1 MFGMKKI
8 YLFCSLCI
16 LFVFPVSAQVI
27 GNEWI
32 NYNQFY
38 YKFPI
43 TQTGIYRIT
52 PATLANSGVYF
63 ANVDP
68 RNFQVFG
75 RGQELP
81 IFVKGENDL
90 DGIFNGSD
98 FIEFYAQR
106 NDGWLDTLIHD
117 SPSNQTNPYYSLFTD
132 TAFYFLTW
140 NTSFT
145 NLRMA
150 VSVSDTDTAAY
161 IPEPFFLQDRLE
173 YFSSKYYQGET
184 DAAKVTD
191 PEYTDGEG
199 WMSNSFGAG
208 SSKTIALKTTNLYA
222 NGPDAVLKTTVSAWT
237 KDFAV
242 LENNHTKVS
251 LDAILLFDS
260 AYNGYKTFHHQ
271 FLLPTTVL
279 NATTSNLKIESIDI
293 PGVQSD
299 QYVAVAFAHLKYPHT
314 FNMEQSDSVF
324 IHIPNTILQTKT
336 RFNIQNFNANSTVY
350 LYDLNDRRRITALP
364 VTGGY
369 SLLFANFNKNFEGFL
384 TSESHIKTIAKVVAV
399 TPTAKF
405 TNYAATLP
413 LQPDYLM
420 ITHTKLLGEAV
431 NYKNYRSSV
440 AGGSHKVLL
449 ANIDELYDQY
459 VYGIRRNP
467 LAMRQ
472 FAKDALKN
480 WAKKAEYLF
489 LVGKGVS
496 TTDLNHEYYRNDATI
511 LDQNLVP
518 SFGLPP
524 CDNLITNHIFDSLLF
539 APAIPTG
546 RIAAKNPQDLAN
558 YLSKVIEY
566 ESAPRA
572 SWMKNVL
579 HFGGG
584 TSISEQT
591 SFAGFLNNYKNI
603 IEDTAFGGSV
613 YTFLKS
619 TSAPIQITLSDSV
632 KQLIETGASLLT
644 FFGHASGSSFDQSID
659 QPQGYNNSGRYPLIL
674 ANSCYSGNIHNPIG
688 QGESTINEDYV
699 LYANGG
705 AIAFIAQVGQG
716 MATFL
721 NNYSTDFY
729 NQIGRYNYGKPM
741 SHSMK
746 RTVKDIQANYLHMK
760 ALVLEMTLHG
770 DPALV
775 LNSFALPDYSIRP
788 QDIYFSSGTN
798 GSSTITA
805 GLDTFYVNVKISN
818 IARATADSS
827 VLHVKRIFPGNV
839 PPVSFD
845 TIIKGI
851 HNNETFQIKFPI
863 DRINGIGLNK
873 FEVVVDYSNTIDE
886 LDNSGNNTATAELNI
901 ISGFVSPL
909 YPYDF
914 SIVPN
919 STISLLAST
928 FDPLAPAAN
937 YYFELDTNDVFSSFS
952 PMYRSTTINSPGGI
966 LSWQVP
972 LTLQDSMVYYWRVRK
987 ESEPGQ
993 APFWKQSSFQYI
1005 PGKEGWSQAHFP
1017 QFKNDEYRFLK
1028 YDSLQRKFKFLPASR
1043 NLSCTTNNADNSNI
1057 TALFTSSY
1065 SIDGQ
1070 LQDEASCQFT
1080 YKIQVAIIDSLT
1092 LEAWGNRWTDN
1103 SVNPPYVY
1111 NPTHYYGNRND
1122 NGSCRNQVEKYF
1134 LFDVNDTAQ
1143 MRGLV
1148 TMLRDSVPVGNYI
1161 LAYTWYKPTAGWASN
1176 KANVFAQFSQ
1186 FGFDTLSSIYA
1197 TRPWIFF
1204 TQKGKP
1210 SSTQY
1215 VIGDS
1220 LFSQISLNATIKNNR
1235 KSGEMLSRLIGP
1247 ATQWT
1252 SLNWQAHSIE
1262 QPSNDNIR
1270 IKLMGV
1276 QSNGQ
1281 EVTLMDTSNVFKGSR
1296 NLQNVSAGQF
1306 PYLKLYAY
1314 TADEIN
1320 YTPSQLKRWQIVY
1333 DEMPEAAVNPL
1344 KAFSF
1349 QSNQVQEG
1357 DKINCKV
1364 AIENIT
1370 NKNMDSL
1377 LVRFW
1382 LVDKS
1387 RVIHELKQQRY
1398 KKLLAHDTLVA
1409 SVSFSSLGFDGKNTL
1424 WMEANPLKSGANVY
1438 DQIEQFH
1445 FNNFLQKEFVAN
1457 KDKANPLLDVTFD
1470 GIHILNGDLVSAKP
1484 AISIQ
1489 LKDESKY
1496 LALDNENL
1504 FKVFIRYPNQSTDV
1518 LIPFDGSTL
1527 RFVPASLPDNRCKV
1541 EFSPVL
1547 EEDGKYELIVQAKD
1561 KSNNQSGDIDYRIA
1575 FEVINESSITE
1586 VMNYPNPFSTATR
1599 FVFTLTGSEVPQ
1611 QFRIQVM
1618 TITGKV
1624 VREIFQDELG
1634 PIHIGRN
1641 ITQYAWDGKDNFGD
1655 QLANGVYFY
1664 RTVTQLNGEATE
1676 KRATDADAYFKKGWG
1691 KMYLLK

>member
-16 LFVFPVSAQVI
+16 LFVLPVSAQVI

-52 PATLANSGVYF
+52 PATLANSGVNF

-90 DGIFNGSD
+90 DGVFNGSD

-106 NDGWLDTLIHD
+106 NDGWLDSLMYD
-117 SPSNQTNPYYSLFTD
+117 SVSHHTNPYYSLFTD

-150 VSVSDTDTAAY
+150 VTLSDTSNSAFY
-161 IPEPFFLQDRLE
+161 LSEPYFMQERVK
-173 YFSSKYYQGET
+173 YFSSHYYQGES
-184 DAAKVTD
+184 DVSKVTD
-191 PEYTDGEG
+191 PEYTNGEG
-199 WMSNSFGAG
+199 WMGSSFGGGA
-208 SSKTIALKTTNLYA
+208 SQTITLKTSNAYSA
-222 NGPDAVLKTTVSAWT
+222 GPPAQLKSTVSAWT
-237 KDFAV
+237 NDFIFH
-242 LENNHTKVS
+242 ENNHLRLKIDTTTLS
-251 LDAILLFDS
+251 DS
-260 AYNGYKTFHHQ
+260 TFIGYKTFHYN
-271 FLLPTTVL
+271 FLVPASQLGSTAAIKV
-279 NATTSNLKIESIDI
+279 ESIDI
-293 PGVQSD
+293 PSATNPQSAAIA
-299 QYVAVAFAHLKYPHT
+299 YVKLTYPHT
-314 FNMEQSDSVF
+314 FDMENDDSVY
-324 IHIPNTILQTKT
+324 IHIPNTILQSKT
-336 RFNIQNFNANSTVY
+336 NIDISNFSASTAVY
-350 LYDLNDRRRITALP
+350 LYDLNDRRRITGLKVGNEYKFHFP
-364 VTGGY
+364 
-369 SLLFANFNKNFEGFL
+369 NFNKNFDGYIS
-384 TSESHIKTIAKVVAV
+384 SESKIKTVATVYPV
-399 TPTAKF
+399 TQLAKF
-405 TNYAATLP
+405 TDYANQLP
-413 LQPDYLM
+413 AQPDYLI
-420 ITHTKLLGEAV
+420 ITHRSLLAEAI
-431 NYKNYRSSV
+431 NYKTYRSSV
-440 AGGSHKVLL
+440 AGGSHKVSL
-449 ANIDELYDQY
+449 ALVEELYDQY
-459 VYGIRRNP
+459 AYGINRNP
-467 LAMRQ
+467 IAMRQ

-489 LVGKGVS
+489 LIGKGVS
-496 TTDLNHEYYRNDATI
+496 AADLGHEYFRNDPTI
-511 LDQNLVP
+511 LAQNLVP
-518 SFGLPP
+518 SFGLHP

-546 RIAAKNPQDLAN
+546 RLAARNNIDIAN
-558 YLSKVIEY
+558 YLNKIQQY
-566 ESAPRA
+566 ESASRDP
-572 SWMKNVL
+572 WMKQVL

-584 TSISEQT
+584 TSIQEQT
-591 SFAGFLNNYKNI
+591 QFAANLTSYQHI
-603 IEDTAFGGSV
+603 LEDTAFGGSI
-613 YTFLKS
+613 YTFLKT

-632 KQLIETGASLLT
+632 KQLIESGVSLMT
-644 FFGHASGSSFDQSID
+644 FFGHASGTSFDQSID
-659 QPQGYNNSGRYPLIL
+659 QPEGYNNVGKYPLVV
-674 ANSCYSGNIHNPIG
+674 ANSCYSGNIHNPAGIG
-688 QGESTINEDYV
+688 ETRINEDYV
-699 LYANGG
+699 LYPNGG
-705 AIAFIAQVGQG
+705 AIGFIAQVGQG
-716 MATFL
+716 IAQYL
-721 NNYSTDFY
+721 HNYSSSLFNY
-729 NQIGRYNYGKPM
+729 IGKYNYGKPV

-746 RTVKDIQANYLHMK
+746 NTVRDIQANYLYMK
-760 ALVLEMTLHG
+760 ALCLEMTLHG
-770 DPALV
+770 DPAIV

-798 GSSTITA
+798 GSSINA

-827 VLHVKRIFPGNV
+827 VLHIKRIFPGNV
-839 PPVSFD
+839 PPVTID

-851 HNNETFQIKFPI
+851 HNNETFRIKFPI

-886 LDNSGNNTATAELNI
+886 LDNTVNNTAIAELNI

-909 YPYDF
+909 FPYDF

-928 FDPLAPAAN
+928 FDPLAPVAN
-937 YYFELDTNDVFSSFS
+937 YYFELDTSDVFSSFS
-952 PMYRSTTINSPGGI
+952 PMYRATTINSPGGI

-993 APFWKQSSFQYI
+993 APFWKQSSFQHI
-1005 PGKEGWSQAHFP
+1005 QGKEGWSQAHFP

-1057 TALFTSSY
+1057 TALFSSSY

-1103 SVNPPYVY
+1103 SVTPPYVY

-1296 NLQNVSAGQF
+1296 NLQNVNATQF
-1306 PYLKLYAY
+1306 PYLKLYAFS
-1314 TADEIN
+1314 ADEIN
-1320 YTPSQLKRWQIVY
+1320 FTPSQLKRWQVVY

-1370 NKNMDSL
+1370 NKDMDSL

-1398 KKLLAHDTLVA
+1398 KKLLAHDTLVT
-1409 SVSFSSLGFDGKNTL
+1409 SVSFSTLGFDGINTL
-1424 WMEANPLKSGANVY
+1424 WMEANPLKSGGNEY

-1504 FKVFIRYPNQSTDV
+1504 FKVFIRYPNQSSDV
-1518 LIPFDGSTL
+1518 LIPFDGNTL

-1561 KSNNQSGDIDYRIA
+1561 KSNNQSGDIDYRIG

-1586 VMNYPNPFSTATR
+1586 VMNYPNPFSTSTR
-1599 FVFTLTGSEVPQ
+1599 FVFTLTGSEIPQ